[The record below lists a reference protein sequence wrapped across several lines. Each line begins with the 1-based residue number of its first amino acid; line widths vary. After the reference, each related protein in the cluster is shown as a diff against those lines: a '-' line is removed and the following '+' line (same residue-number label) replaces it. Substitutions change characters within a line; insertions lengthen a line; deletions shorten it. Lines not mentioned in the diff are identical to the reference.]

1 MLILNH
7 RKEHCNI
14 IMAKNKTNKKK
25 NPGHWVIR
33 FQKNPRDSQEKMDKT
48 GNSLNAPHL
57 ADWLTGPCDAQP
69 SYLCSSNHR
78 WSQYRG
84 PCAASGH
91 SVTRWLS
98 RGGTK
103 TPSRRSLRRQVSA
116 VGGMRPLL
124 PRISHS
130 GRRLRR
136 LGLEKPLGRAARR
149 AFPRWP
155 RSWPQGRR

>member
-1 MLILNH
+1 
-7 RKEHCNI
+7 
-14 IMAKNKTNKKK
+14 
-25 NPGHWVIR
+25 
-33 FQKNPRDSQEKMDKT
+33 MDKT

-124 PRISHS
+124 PPHFPFRPPPPQTGPGEAAGAGGAPGLPALAAQLAPGPTVTAHPA
-130 GRRLRR
+130 
-136 LGLEKPLGRAARR
+136 LGL
-149 AFPRWP
+149 FPRP
-155 RSWPQGRR
+155 LRGRQPSPLLSGLL